1 MDVPSNSQEDK
12 KRLLATV
19 RILELCLKDVDTI
32 TKPTD
37 NDPNYDEAD
46 YVVKREHLITT
57 AAKAILEAV
66 HEPQYSMKSSMRDFV
81 KEALQI
87 ASDTIEINKEATEAG
102 RRFEIDIPEN
112 TEISWDSADFSAF
125 MLKLTKVRRALLL
138 GMPMIGDLAF
148 DLARIE
154 LHNQFDKKRRKK
166 RKK

>member
-1 MDVPSNSQEDK
+1 MQH
-12 KRLLATV
+12 
-19 RILELCLKDVDTI
+19 I
-32 TKPTD
+32 
-37 NDPNYDEAD
+37 
-46 YVVKREHLITT
+46 
-57 AAKAILEAV
+57 
-66 HEPQYSMKSSMRDFV
+66 RDFGYDYNLV
-81 KEALQI
+81 EWMQKNYMPHRGIGEFWWPTFFDEENKNEQDLIQSKALQI